1 MAKQGL
7 PDTKLIYSNGYIV
20 AKGHNSPTLATSF
33 RRERLGGIGLFTFYS
48 ENNASRTN
56 GDSTL
61 MELKAKFLKANL
73 TFVAESWL
81 SAEPKNKSD
90 QQTCLLKSSEKLKYL
105 IYRCRNNMTLR
116 EATDAELNEIQKFK
130 DEFEGKHL
138 NFNEQPKL

>member
-1 MAKQGL
+1 
-7 PDTKLIYSNGYIV
+7 
-20 AKGHNSPTLATSF
+20 
-33 RRERLGGIGLFTFYS
+33 
-48 ENNASRTN
+48 
-56 GDSTL
+56 

-105 IYRCRNNMTLR
+105 IYRCRNNVTLR